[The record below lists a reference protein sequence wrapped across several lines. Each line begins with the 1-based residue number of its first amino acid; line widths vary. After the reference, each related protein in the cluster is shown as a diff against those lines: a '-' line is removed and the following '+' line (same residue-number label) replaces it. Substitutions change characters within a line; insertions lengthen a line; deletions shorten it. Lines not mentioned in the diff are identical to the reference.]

1 MVLVFSTSFCWE
13 NQMRNYPWLDPSKDF
28 IVQLIYVPNLVS
40 IFLYLIHGL
49 NLYLPIFIF
58 NLLIWRDIPLF
69 YPSLSRGLNPFLLI
83 SMFNFLISRRY
94 PLLYFPY
101 LISSHLNLKIW
112 YISYTHQTVNPV
124 LILTSISSQFELWSS
139 DGKSTNQFDQ
149 SKPSC
154 DHLDSHKICIK
165 QLLYHRLID
174 LLPYTHPMHL
184 VHIPYTHFSF
194 SVLNQQWCW
203 FLKKNRFQSSVLNR
217 H

>member
-1 MVLVFSTSFCWE
+1 MAW
-13 NQMRNYPWLDPSKDF
+13 
-28 IVQLIYVPNLVS
+28 IS
-40 IFLYLIHGL
+40 IFLSLSSIYWFEETSPYFTHLSAVAWIPFFSYLCSTSW
-49 NLYLPIFIF
+49 FQE
-58 NLLIWRDIPLF
+58 DIPF
-69 YPSLSRGLNPFLLI
+69 CI
-83 SMFNFLISRRY
+83 S
-94 PLLYFPY
+94 